1 MIRVRNMTP
10 KARSPSHDTGI
21 KTTLMTDGRCLRSR
35 SSRPAASSRQGG
47 PKREDVT
54 SGPHKPGQAEQKTD

>member
-21 KTTLMTDGRCLRSR
+21 KTTLMTDGTVPQEPFEPARGEFKTRRAEEGGRHLR
-35 SSRPAASSRQGG
+35 AAQAGAGG
-47 PKREDVT
+47 AKN
-54 SGPHKPGQAEQKTD
+54 